1 LGAGGIT
8 ADATDAFNAG
18 GFFVSGFAAG
28 GFGPAATRG
37 DFSGA
42 DDFNVFEGALCD
54 ALGEALAVGLLVFA
68 TVFLAAGL
76 RAFAGGVFD
85 DVFDRARVA
94 FPIGV
99 LEDFLR
105 VFLDIRLP
113 FVAFSGSTIRIL
125 AARVPR
131 LGIEPVA
138 GQIR

>member
-1 LGAGGIT
+1 LAAGGT
-8 ADATDAFNAG
+8 AAIAAAAFTAG
-18 GFFVSGFAAG
+18 GFFVSGLATAGFDSTAARADF
-28 GFGPAATRG
+28 FGAG
-37 DFSGA
+37 N
-42 DDFNVFEGALCD
+42 FNVFDGALCD
-54 ALGEALAVGLLVFA
+54 ALGEAPAVGLLAFA
-68 TVFLAAGL
+68 AVFLAAGL

-113 FVAFSGSTIRIL
+113 FVAFSGSTIRTL

>member
-1 LGAGGIT
+1 LGAGGTAAIA
-8 ADATDAFNAG
+8 ADAFTVA
-18 GFFVSGFAAG
+18 GFFVSGFATG
-28 GFGPAATRG
+28 GFDLTATRA
-37 DFSGA
+37 DFSGV

-54 ALGEALAVGLLVFA
+54 ALGEALAVGLLVFTA
-68 TVFLAAGL
+68 VFFAAGL

-85 DVFDRARVA
+85 DVFDRVRVA